1 MPTANFYLKKAEK
14 KSGLS
19 LIYLQFKYNG
29 YKLLFSFGQNV
40 DPNLWNK
47 KKQRVKSNAIT
58 TADKK
63 HSLNDLLKNLE
74 EVCESAY
81 NEEIK
86 NGIPMPSALRKHLVD
101 FINQN
106 QEDPDKPTFFSLAQ
120 RFIDNEIKHE
130 GESKVR
136 GTLATYKVIVRH
148 LKDFERAKRYPI
160 DFETITLDFLYRYLS
175 YLESLPRGIDPAT
188 GEEKTGLAKNTIAK
202 HVQVIKT
209 FMGEAVDMGYTNNL
223 QFKHKKFR
231 AKWVPT
237 DAVYI
242 KESEIMKLYR
252 HDFSGNPRLE
262 KVRDLFVFGCC
273 TGLRFSDYSDIKPT
287 NIVKVDGEYFIKVVT
302 RKTGELVIIPANP
315 LILEMFNK
323 YSNNANK
330 LPAAP
335 SNQKFNEY
343 IKEACKAAGLDE
355 TGRLMTAP
363 EKPLW
368 ECISSHTA
376 RRSFATNLFLE
387 GYPNLEIMKIT
398 GHRTEK
404 AFLTY
409 IKVSKIESAVKLG
422 KHLKLKWSD
431 KILRVAG

>member
-1 MPTANFYLKKAEK
+1 MGSVNFYLKKAES
-14 KSGLS
+14 SGLS

-29 YKLLFSFGQNV
+29 YKLLFSFGQTIDANH
-40 DPNLWNK
+40 WNK

-58 TADKK
+58 TADGK

-74 EVCESAY
+74 EVCLTAY
-81 NEEIK
+81 HSELK
-86 NGIPMPSALRKHLVD
+86 NGIPQPSAIKKYLID
-101 FINQN
+101 FIQQN
-106 QEDPDKPTFFSLAQ
+106 KEDPDKPTFFSLAQ

-136 GTLATYKVIVRH
+136 GTLATYKVIVGH
-148 LKDFERAKRYPI
+148 LKAFERAKRYPI
-160 DFETITLDFLYRYLS
+160 DFETITLDFLYKYIS
-175 YLESLPRGIDPAT
+175 YLENVPRGEDPVT
-188 GEEKTGLAKNTIAK
+188 HQPKIGLAKNTIAK

-209 FMGEAVDMGYTNNL
+209 FMGEAVDMSYTNNL
-223 QFKHKKFR
+223 QFRHKKFR

-237 DAVYI
+237 DAVYL
-242 KESEIMKLYR
+242 KESEILKLYR
-252 HDFSGNPRLE
+252 HDFSKNTRLE

-273 TGLRFSDYSDIKPT
+273 TGLRFSDYSDIKPK
-287 NIVKVDGEYFIKVVT
+287 NIVQVAKEYFIKVVT

-315 LILEMFNK
+315 LILEIFEK
-323 YSNNANK
+323 YSVNANK
-330 LPAAP
+330 LPEAP

-343 IKEACKAAGLDE
+343 VKEVCRIAGLTE

-363 EKPLW
+363 DRPLW
-368 ECISSHTA
+368 ECVSSHTA

-409 IKVSKIESAVKLG
+409 IKVSKIESAMKLG
-422 KHLKLKWSD
+422 KHLKLKWSE